1 MDSNQLTPAAD
12 AIIARRENLSIIIQS
27 GPESYSANVRSSQ
40 RCTEAGQALLD
51 EIEAHGMTDE
61 LDQRIALHI
70 EKARKTVKAMNER
83 RAPVTKLFDQVRA
96 EFTVLENG
104 INPTQA
110 GTIPYQLQQHRNR
123 YAALKR
129 EEEERRRQAEL
140 AAQEL
145 TRAKVAYRVAVDED
159 YRRSFNA
166 RVSTAINELSQLNTS
181 VTLDNYQAAF
191 DTLSGYGTTLPADW
205 CPPSSVRLPFNLSPD
220 EAGTIRTEV
229 LDRLRPQ
236 FIKQYEFEVD
246 NYRRE
251 LLDKLPSKKAELE
264 RMAAVADTAEAARLQ
279 AEIAQR
285 EAAEAARKEQERHAA
300 EEEARHKAELDK
312 AGAEMAGL
320 FDMAKTGQAY
330 QPKAKVTKKITVRE
344 PAGILAILTLWWQR
358 EGCNLPVEELTKTF
372 RKQITW
378 CERLA
383 NKDGILV
390 ESAAVEYIDDVKAQ

>member
-110 GTIPYQLQQHRNR
+110 GTIPFQLQQHRNR

-166 RVSTAINELSQLNTS
+166 RVSTAINELTQLNTS

-246 NYRRE
+246 DYRRE

-358 EGCNLPVEELTKTF
+358 EGCNLPVEELAKTF

>member
-70 EKARKTVKAMNER
+70 EKARKTVKTMNER

-96 EFTVLENG
+96 EFTILENG

-110 GTIPYQLQQHRNR
+110 GTIPFQLQQHRNR

-145 TRAKVAYRVAVDED
+145 TRAKAAYRVAVDED

-166 RVSTAINELSQLNTS
+166 RVSTAINELTQLNTS

-246 NYRRE
+246 DYRRE
-251 LLDKLPSKKAELE
+251 LLDKLPSKKAELQ
-264 RMAAVADTAEAARLQ
+264 RMAEAADTAEAARLQ

-358 EGCNLPVEELTKTF
+358 EGCNLPVEELVKTF